1 MSMSRD
7 ARVLAVTAVAV
18 GLVLLAAALVVAVLG
33 LRRATAARRAT
44 TALAEEVA
52 SQGTLIEVLG
62 TRIDSLT
69 AETAGAA
76 RQLAAARRATF
87 PVLRAAWKFGGM
99 PNVPVGSVDYVGGSE
114 PALDVSVLVRWR
126 DRHFF
131 HTTLE
136 MVGPLTRSVP
146 FSAPSCDPASVARHP
161 VPDDPFRLPDH
172 ESAALAVIWTEPD
185 GSRRWWGQRYRF
197 SFGFPEPDG
206 PALSGIATEPAD
218 AGVVRLTGTSTRRRP
233 ARTT

>member
-1 MSMSRD
+1 
-7 ARVLAVTAVAV
+7 VAV
-18 GLVLLAAALVVAVLG
+18 GLVLLGGALALAVLG
-33 LRRATAARRAT
+33 LRRGAAGRRETAAVAGEL
-44 TALAEEVA
+44 AL
-52 SQGTLIEVLG
+52 QRTLLEAFGARLE
-62 TRIDSLT
+62 SLT
-69 AETAGAA
+69 ADTERVG

-136 MVGPLTRSVP
+136 MVGPLTRSVS
-146 FSAPSCDPASVARHP
+146 FSAPGCDPVTVARQP
-161 VPDDPFRLPDH
+161 VPDDPFKRADH
-172 ESAALAVIWTEPD
+172 ESAALAVIWTDPD

-197 SFGFPEPDG
+197 SFGFPEPEG
-206 PALSGIATEPAD
+206 PALSGTAPEPED
-218 AGVVRLTGTSTRRRP
+218 VGVVPLTGAPARRRP
-233 ARTT
+233 VPTP